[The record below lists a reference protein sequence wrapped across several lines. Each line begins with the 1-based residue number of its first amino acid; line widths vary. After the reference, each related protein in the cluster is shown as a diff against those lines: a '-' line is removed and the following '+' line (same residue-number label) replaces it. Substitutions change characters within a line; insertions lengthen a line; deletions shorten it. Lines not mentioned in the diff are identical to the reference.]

1 MISIFKKLK
10 NRLEEIIEKICG
22 KSLVPIVPIVSGGA
36 ALGFLYKIIFSDL
49 SDWKYA
55 IAIVSVLTV
64 FAISAYLFWKLK
76 WFEREKD
83 QHLLSTVGNIVE
95 NVFKHYGVAMASN
108 AAGPTTAEQMNP
120 IMQTI
125 VNLVKELNGLIDK
138 TYTKN

>member
-1 MISIFKKLK
+1 MMNKD
-10 NRLEEIIEKICG
+10 EIIEKLRT
-22 KSLVPIVPIVSGGA
+22 KSLGPLVPIVSGGA
-36 ALGFLYKIIFSDL
+36 SLYFLYNVIFSDL

-55 IAIVSVLTV
+55 TAIISILIV

-76 WFEREKD
+76 WLEREKD
-83 QHLLSTVGNIVE
+83 QYLLSTVGKIVE
-95 NVFKHYGVAMASN
+95 DVFKHYGVSMASN

-125 VNLVKELNGLIDK
+125 VDLVKSLKGLIDK